1 MGSIT
6 MSWKVFLFGALAA
19 AFAASAAQANV
30 SAVQLTGAQGK
41 VLVNKG
47 SGYYPVGAGELLKLG
62 DSLFVG
68 EEASATILYIEDDC
82 KWEVQPGSVLL
93 IETPSPCQAKAFV
106 PLIPP
111 LAAAGLAV
119 GGGAAAAAASLSLSS
134 DDNNNDEE
142 PASP

>member
-1 MGSIT
+1 MGSVI
-6 MSWKVFLFGALAA
+6 MNWKMILCGALAA

-47 SGYYPVGAGELLKLG
+47 SGYHPVGAGELLKLG

-82 KWEVQPGSVLL
+82 KWEVQPGSVLV

-106 PLIPP
+106 PLITP
-111 LAAAGLAV
+111 LAATGLVV
-119 GGGAAAAAASLSLSS
+119 GGGAAAAAVTLSGEEEE
-134 DDNNNDEE
+134 DETSVT
-142 PASP
+142 P

>member
-1 MGSIT
+1 MN
-6 MSWKVFLFGALAA
+6 WKIFLCGALAA
-19 AFAASAAQANV
+19 AFAAGVAQANV
-30 SAVQLTGAQGK
+30 SPVQLTDAQGK

-47 SGYYPVGAGELLKLG
+47 SGYNPVGVGELLKLG

-82 KWEVQPGSVLL
+82 KWEVPPGSVLV

-111 LAAAGLAV
+111 LAATGLV
-119 GGGAAAAAASLSLSS
+119 IGGGAAAAAASLSGS
-134 DDNNNDEE
+134 DDNNDEE